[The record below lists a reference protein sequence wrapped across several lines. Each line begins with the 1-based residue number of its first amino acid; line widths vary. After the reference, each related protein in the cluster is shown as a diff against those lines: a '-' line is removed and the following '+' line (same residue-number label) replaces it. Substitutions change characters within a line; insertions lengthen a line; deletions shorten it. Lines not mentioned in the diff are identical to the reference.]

1 MPPGWTGLF
10 APAGTPKPIVD
21 SLSAAIVKS
30 MQNPMVREKYITIGV
45 EPTGTTPE
53 AFAAIIAADTAR
65 WAPIVKAIGFSAE

>member
-65 WAPIVKAIGFSAE
+65 WAPIVKAISFSAE